1 MYAAFMKNLI
11 IAFALIS
18 FSGGAF
24 AGAAE
29 RFLREYLD
37 DFASGKDLSHY
48 FAAQPQ
54 FIFGSH
60 CHIPASATEASE
72 FITEIRSKLVASG
85 YEKSQ
90 ISSVN
95 LLAHID
101 KYRLVSL
108 TLTRLKQDGTELDK
122 VCSSYGL
129 REGEDG
135 FKILSWQPSNPNE
148 QGLCP

>member
-1 MYAAFMKNLI
+1 MALFMKNLLT
-11 IAFALIS
+11 AFVLIS

-24 AGAAE
+24 AGSAE

-37 DFASGKDLSHY
+37 DFASGRDLSHY
-48 FAAQPQ
+48 FAPQPQ

-60 CHIPASATEASE
+60 SHIPASAAEASE
-72 FITEIRSKLVASG
+72 FIAEIRSKLVASG

-95 LLAHID
+95 VLAHID
-101 KYRLVSL
+101 KYRLLSL
-108 TLTRLKQDGTELDK
+108 TLIRLKQDGTELDK

-129 REGEDG
+129 LEAEDG